1 MEQSIQPDVW
11 RRKRWLAIIGAALA
25 VAAIVV
31 AIWFSRRQ
39 QPITLHGVVLTQDA
53 DPRKQLPIS
62 GVAISVAKASGLRVA
77 TTSDSLG
84 GFALTLSRG
93 FRVGQ
98 PMVLNFKHAGYQ
110 PLLVTE
116 PVSDRIYIARML
128 PAPGI
133 AAAES
138 SPNAARVANVRL
150 RYTINTT
157 TDVNVGSVAK
167 TFEVVN
173 TGNVPCNGHPQCS
186 PDGKWKAAVGS
197 LSLDAGE
204 GNQFRNA
211 RVSCIAGPCPFTR
224 VEQNSSSHGGRNI
237 YISVLDWSDTAIFL
251 VEAEVFHPMVSDV
264 VRSYYPVVFGRVLD
278 FILPA
283 QAEGPSLE
291 AEINGTNIVFPL
303 GPKLNLSWATCAA
316 TGEDQSRSFHCELK
330 PGYRF

>member
-1 MEQSIQPDVW
+1 MEQSIQPGIW
-11 RRKRWLAIIGAALA
+11 RRKRWPAIIGAALA

-62 GVAISVAKASGLRVA
+62 GVAISANANGSAVAS

-84 GFALTLSRG
+84 GFNLTLSHG

-98 PMVLNFKHAGYQ
+98 PLALSLRHAGYQ
-110 PLLVTE
+110 PLLMTE

-133 AAAES
+133 VAAES

-157 TDVNVGSVAK
+157 TDVNVGSLGK

-173 TGNVPCNGHPQCS
+173 TGNVPCNDQSRCS

-211 RVSCIAGPCPFTR
+211 RISCIAGPCPFTR
-224 VEQNSSSHGGRNI
+224 VEENSSSQGGRNLH
-237 YISVLDWSDTAIFL
+237 ISVLDWSDTATFL
-251 VEAEVFHPMVSDV
+251 VEAEVFHPMVSNV

-291 AEINGTNIVFPL
+291 AEIDGTDIVFPL